1 MCLPARALSACCC
14 VSVHVYSLGIT
25 VSLSHSVPPS
35 FHASLF
41 FRTCSLP
48 LSLSFL
54 LDFLPFDYSLTL
66 YLSRPCP
73 LALIRMHIT
82 ESNKEVIDGNERQK
96 VLQDT
101 ATVLKNELDRLK
113 RYHLF
118 PLKIHMEIHMTIS
131 IWIWIRVIATVSN
144 TVAKVFVRPAFYSG
158 CSLGRLTGGG

>member
-1 MCLPARALSACCC
+1 
-14 VSVHVYSLGIT
+14 
-25 VSLSHSVPPS
+25 
-35 FHASLF
+35 
-41 FRTCSLP
+41 
-48 LSLSFL
+48 
-54 LDFLPFDYSLTL
+54 
-66 YLSRPCP
+66 
-73 LALIRMHIT
+73 MHIT